1 MATREQRKKE
11 KGEDRRNEW
20 WKVGRR
26 KGAGNILCSV
36 VFSSMGLS
44 SVAYG
49 FRFYGLIFYDLLF
62 ILPLL
67 NLLLPVVYVA
77 MA

>member
-1 MATREQRKKE
+1 MVYAAT
-11 KGEDRRNEW
+11 
-20 WKVGRR
+20 
-26 KGAGNILCSV
+26 
-36 VFSSMGLS
+36 GLS

-49 FRFYGLIFYDLLF
+49 FLRFYGLIFYDLLF

-67 NLLLPVVYVA
+67 NFLLPVIYAA